1 VLVNVAQAIAAAI
14 LIPSAVVFLVRL
26 QRQSLREYG
35 VGVEDEPPPVRI
47 PPIARCTGHFALAA
61 KQAGYTVRIE
71 HGGLDIRHPKAPRAK
86 AFVRATGPRTV
97 LLWRRGLD
105 RHGQE
110 VITPDERPHPCTYA
124 EAGEFIGDW
133 FRAAGR

>member
-1 VLVNVAQAIAAAI
+1 VNVAQAIAAVV
-14 LIPSAVVFLVRL
+14 LIPLAVVFLVRL

-35 VGVEDEPPPVRI
+35 VGTEPPPVHI
-47 PPIARCTGHFALAA
+47 PPIARCMGHFALAA

-110 VITPDERPHPCTYA
+110 VVAPDERPHPCTYA
-124 EAGEFIGDW
+124 EAGVLIGDW
-133 FRAAGR
+133 FRAS